1 MYAISYVYNRL
12 LHYAFLVPLRLLVSL
27 IHILF
32 VSGFA
37 SVNSISSTLS
47 FGKLYLTVKC
57 SEKTSPRGKIALGA
71 TLLVFH
77 ELLQIYITYIYNI
90 IIVLFS
96 FYFFLVKKV
105 MSQFFCYPLHLLR

>member
-32 VSGFA
+32 ISGFS
-37 SVNSISSTLS
+37 SVNSISST

-57 SEKTSPRGKIALGA
+57 SENVTSR
-71 TLLVFH
+71 
-77 ELLQIYITYIYNI
+77 
-90 IIVLFS
+90 
-96 FYFFLVKKV
+96 
-105 MSQFFCYPLHLLR
+105 